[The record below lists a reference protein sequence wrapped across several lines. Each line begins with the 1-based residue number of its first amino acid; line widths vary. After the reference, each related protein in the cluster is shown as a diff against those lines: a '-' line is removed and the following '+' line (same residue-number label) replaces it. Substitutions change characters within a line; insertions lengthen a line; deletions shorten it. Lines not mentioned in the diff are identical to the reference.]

1 MSDTPANTPEEWRL
15 SELNRTIEQLE
26 AQSAQLQA
34 EHQTLAKDA
43 SRATRQVAYLRA
55 ARALRAPAASFDLW
69 PLGVLVVGPLTAGF
83 LSLVLIAGVTGS
95 NLAGVLAFI
104 LAAGLSALGLA
115 ALLYHPPQ
123 PELTA
128 ALADAESRR
137 QFSAIQSK
145 GSVKQLATVN
155 ERLTASIAQRRELM
169 ASGQVQRAAL
179 LQRDWKTMPET
190 EWTDFVVE
198 ACRTL
203 GASVD
208 RLPRTNQNAANLV
221 ARYRGHAVAIV
232 TYGEG
237 ANVNSSAVQA
247 ALTSKQRLGCDRV
260 AVIINRRFTGAAQDF
275 ARHNGCVAIG
285 LEEFPD
291 FVLGK
296 IEL

>member
-1 MSDTPANTPEEWRL
+1 MPDTPANTPEEWRL
-15 SELNRTIEQLE
+15 SELNQSIEQLE
-26 AQSAQLQA
+26 AQSTQLQV
-34 EHQTLAKDA
+34 EHHTLAKDV
-43 SRATRQVAYLRA
+43 SRATWQVVYLRA

-115 ALLYHPPQ
+115 ALLYHPSQVALP
-123 PELTA
+123 A
-128 ALADAESRR
+128 AVAEAESRR
-137 QFSAIQSK
+137 QFTAVQSK

-155 ERLTASIAQRRELM
+155 ERLTAAIAQRRDLM
-169 ASGQVQRAAL
+169 ASGLVQRAAL
-179 LQRDWKTMPET
+179 LQRDWKTMPDA
-190 EWTDFVVE
+190 EWEDFVVE

-208 RLPRTNQNAANLV
+208 RLPRSNQNAANLV
-221 ARYRGHAVAIV
+221 ARYRGHSVAIV

-237 ANVNSSAVQA
+237 HNVNSSAVQA
-247 ALTSKQRLGCDRV
+247 ALTSMQRLGCGRA

-275 ARHNGCVAIG
+275 ARHNGCKAIG

-296 IEL
+296 VEL